1 MIYFKQ
7 SEGHYY
13 DELLPDLP
21 LIEKTIAR
29 IERGE
34 LAAGRHQLTE
44 SLAVAIFSYETAK
57 EIERNWE
64 AHEHH
69 LDVHVL
75 LKGQESIGF
84 ATTEGL
90 KKENVDK
97 VNDSYEFQTD
107 SDNYW
112 KLEPGERLVIFP
124 NEGHKTGIAT
134 GVSMTVSKAVF
145 KIKG

>member
-124 NEGHKTGIAT
+124 NEGHKTE
-134 GVSMTVSKAVF
+134 VSMTVSKAVF